1 MKTKVVLVVFAMVV
15 ILNSFTVYGKGTPVS
30 AQTTVQV
37 LGTDGSPRPDWLY
50 KAISAQDRHY
60 ETGYGKMSD
69 KQMSIN
75 QATIEAKA
83 KISGWLSTTVEELV
97 CTYVNDTGSMDV
109 KQYTI
114 VTKSI
119 SEQPAQAILDRVVT
133 EEMWND
139 TDGGVWVLC
148 SLSLDLIEK
157 DFKPASEAVAEAFT
171 ISESAIAANA
181 KMQDALAAL
190 LKGSQ

>member
-1 MKTKVVLVVFAMVV
+1 M
-15 ILNSFTVYGKGTPVS
+15 
-30 AQTTVQV
+30 
-37 LGTDGSPRPDWLY
+37 
-50 KAISAQDRHY
+50 
-60 ETGYGKMSD
+60 
-69 KQMSIN
+69 
-75 QATIEAKA
+75 
-83 KISGWLSTTVEELV
+83 
-97 CTYVNDTGSMDV
+97 CTYVNDTGSMVV